1 MNLNFVFKV
10 TDFTLCGLFLS
21 LKLFF
26 LGLSNIMF
34 LRNWPE
40 GQKKN
45 PSLVSNLQIILHTW
59 PFNFTTYQ
67 FALPNWIYRKKDF
80 YCSLSILSQ
89 ELSILY
95 WFHPSLLHFMPITKH
110 FQSRNMFNSYCRC
123 QTQSQWVEILSEGE
137 GFLFYAP
144 AVSRNLFPA
153 IFVHGKNR
161 VTQNSC
167 KWDCFNYLTNAKI
180 TLLHQ
185 RKNHTV
191 TSKGDPGLM
200 WISLLRFFKTFQT

>member
-1 MNLNFVFKV
+1 MNLNFVFNG

-167 KWDCFNYLTNAKI
+167 KWDCFNYLGAI
-180 TLLHQ
+180 H
-185 RKNHTV
+185 
-191 TSKGDPGLM
+191 KGRLP
-200 WISLLRFFKTFQT
+200 